1 MGSLKT
7 ITLITGAN
15 AGIGFELAA
24 QLLPKGNYH
33 VLLGCRSVEKG
44 NTALERLQ
52 SRNLPGSVVF
62 TQLDVTDD
70 DSINAAAA
78 QVEKE
83 HGRLDVLVNNAA
95 IGLVGVEPLRRQMRE
110 AFDTNAT
117 GPAVMGYA
125 FAELLK
131 KSKSPMKRIIN
142 ISRANSRKNTSLR
155 SQYANHSPS
164 VRTETKES
172 AMLEPSWRASDDVF
186 RKPLANPSD
195 GSGAGSLTRMFDPN
209 RPGGVHYARTIHYQA
224 SKAAQNMVSAQQ
236 AIDFA
241 PHGVKV
247 LCWNPGFTVSNLGPF
262 NTAANG
268 AKPIE
273 EAVRPL
279 VEIIEGKRDDEAH
292 VFLSEDGKSYP
303 W

>member
-1 MGSLKT
+1 MA
-7 ITLITGAN
+7 IVTLITGAN

-24 QLLPKGNYH
+24 QLLAKGNYH
-33 VLLGCRSVEKG
+33 VLLGCRSAAKG
-44 NTALERLQ
+44 QAALEHLE
-52 SRNLPGSVVF
+52 SRNLPGSVAL

-83 HGRLDVLVNNAA
+83 HGRLDVLINNAA
-95 IGLVGVEPLRRQMRE
+95 VGLVGVEPLRRQMRG

-131 KSKSPMKRIIN
+131 KSESPLKRVVN
-142 ISRANSRKNTSLR
+142 VS
-155 SQYANHSPS
+155 
-164 VRTETKES
+164 
-172 AMLEPSWRASDDVF
+172 
-186 RKPLANPSD
+186 
-195 GSGAGSLTRMFDPN
+195 SGAGSLARMFDPD

-247 LCWNPGFTVSNLGPF
+247 LCWNPGFTVSDLGPY
-262 NTAANG
+262 NKAEHG
-268 AKPIE
+268 ARPTE

-279 VEIIEGKRDDEAH
+279 VEIIEGKRDHEAH

>member
-1 MGSLKT
+1 MAI

-24 QLLPKGNYH
+24 QLLAKGNYH
-33 VLLGCRSVEKG
+33 VLLGCRSAEKG
-44 NTALERLQ
+44 QAALEHLK
-52 SRNLPGSVVF
+52 SRNLPGSVAF

-83 HGRLDVLVNNAA
+83 HGRLDVLINNAA
-95 IGLVGVEPLRRQMRE
+95 VGLVGVEPLRRQMRE

-131 KSKSPMKRIIN
+131 KSENQMKRIVN
-142 ISRANSRKNTSLR
+142 VSS
-155 SQYANHSPS
+155 
-164 VRTETKES
+164 
-172 AMLEPSWRASDDVF
+172 
-186 RKPLANPSD
+186 
-195 GSGAGSLTRMFDPN
+195 
-209 RPGGVHYARTIHYQA
+209 IHYQA

-236 AIDFA
+236 ASDFA

-247 LCWNPGFTVSNLGPF
+247 LCWNPGFTVSSLGPF
-262 NTAANG
+262 NTAENG
-268 AKPIE
+268 ARPTE

>member
-1 MGSLKT
+1 MNSRKIT
-7 ITLITGAN
+7 ILITGAN

-24 QLLPKGNYH
+24 QLLAKGNYH
-33 VLLGCRSVEKG
+33 VLLGCRSVDKG
-44 NTALERLQ
+44 QAALERFQ
-52 SRNLPGSVVF
+52 SRNLPGSVAF

-70 DSINAAAA
+70 DSINAATA
-78 QVEKE
+78 QVEKDYG
-83 HGRLDVLVNNAA
+83 HLDILVNNAA
-95 IGLVGVEPLRRQMRE
+95 VGGIGVEPLRRQMRE

-125 FAELLK
+125 FADLLK
-131 KSKSPMKRIIN
+131 KSENKMKRIVN
-142 ISRANSRKNTSLR
+142 ISS
-155 SQYANHSPS
+155 
-164 VRTETKES
+164 
-172 AMLEPSWRASDDVF
+172 
-186 RKPLANPSD
+186 
-195 GSGAGSLTRMFDPN
+195 
-209 RPGGVHYARTIHYQA
+209 IHYQA

-241 PHGVKV
+241 PHGVQV

-268 AKPIE
+268 AKPTE

-279 VEIIEGKRDDEAH
+279 VDIIEGKRDNEAH
-292 VFLSEDGKSYP
+292 LFLSEDGKSYP

>member
-1 MGSLKT
+1 MA
-7 ITLITGAN
+7 IVTLITGAN

-24 QLLPKGNYH
+24 QLLAKGNYH
-33 VLLGCRSVEKG
+33 VLLGCRSAEKG
-44 NTALERLQ
+44 QAALEHLK
-52 SRNLPGSVVF
+52 SRNLPGSVAF

-78 QVEKE
+78 RVEKE

-95 IGLVGVEPLRRQMRE
+95 VGLVGVEPLRRQMRE

-131 KSKSPMKRIIN
+131 KGEEGKKRIVN
-142 ISRANSRKNTSLR
+142 IS
-155 SQYANHSPS
+155 
-164 VRTETKES
+164 
-172 AMLEPSWRASDDVF
+172 
-186 RKPLANPSD
+186 
-195 GSGAGSLTRMFDPN
+195 SGAGSLARMFDPD
-209 RPGGVHYARTIHYQA
+209 RPGGIHYARTIHYQA

-236 AIDFA
+236 AVDFA

-262 NTAANG
+262 NTAENG
-268 AKPIE
+268 ARPTE